1 MSKFIQINLPFI
13 PAEDSM
19 ISNPDPI
26 KVESNKK
33 DGHFCKRC
41 KDFFNLF
48 RIKKIKLLFATG
60 VHIKLLY

>member
-1 MSKFIQINLPFI
+1 MMSKSTQIDLLFI

-41 KDFFNLF
+41 KDFFN
-48 RIKKIKLLFATG
+48 FAVPNQEDKTFICYG
-60 VHIKLLY
+60 CTY